1 MIVNCKK
8 ILDLNGSEMES
19 STFLTK
25 GKSYPVLSVSMFPG
39 KTMAFRIIADDGT
52 PIVVEGNCLDIEDAT
67 VPETWI
73 STVKDGNYVKSG
85 YPAVIDAE
93 IMERYFD
100 GDDPEALEAVKNAVR
115 QASFDTGIDILSISS
130 YSASIG

>member
-1 MIVNCKK
+1 MIVNCRK
-8 ILDLNGSEMES
+8 ILDLNGSEMGG

-39 KTMAFRIIADDGT
+39 KAMAFRIIADDGT

-67 VPETWI
+67 IPETWI
-73 STVKDGNYVKSG
+73 STVKDGSYAKSG
-85 YPAVIDAE
+85 YPEIIDAG

-115 QASFDTGIDILSISS
+115 QASADTGIDIPSIAG
-130 YSASIG
+130 YSDSI